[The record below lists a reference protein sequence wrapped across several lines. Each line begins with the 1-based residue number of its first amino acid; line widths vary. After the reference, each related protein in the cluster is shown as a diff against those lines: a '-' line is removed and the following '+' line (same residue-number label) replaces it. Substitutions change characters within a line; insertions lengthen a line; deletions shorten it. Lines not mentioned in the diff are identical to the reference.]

1 MPEVCV
7 TVAAQ
12 QFDPAH
18 ASAIVRAL
26 YNVGFLEFRVKAGP
40 AATGIELAAG
50 IKQDLIAA
58 HTMIISTVPAFF
70 VLTCER
76 RFGSSLPGDAVL
88 FRCKLLFPFL
98 LSLVNFRHAEIV
110 PN

>member
-7 TVAAQ
+7 TVATQ
-12 QFDPAH
+12 QFNPAH
-18 ASAIVRAL
+18 AEVLVRPL
-26 YNVGFLEFRVKAGP
+26 YNIGFLEFRVKAGP
-40 AATGIELAAG
+40 AAAGVELAAG
-50 IKQDLIAA
+50 IEQGLAAA
-58 HTMIISTVPAFF
+58 HTVIMSTVPALLVF
-70 VLTCER
+70 TCER

-98 LSLVNFRHAEIV
+98 LGLVNFRHAGIV